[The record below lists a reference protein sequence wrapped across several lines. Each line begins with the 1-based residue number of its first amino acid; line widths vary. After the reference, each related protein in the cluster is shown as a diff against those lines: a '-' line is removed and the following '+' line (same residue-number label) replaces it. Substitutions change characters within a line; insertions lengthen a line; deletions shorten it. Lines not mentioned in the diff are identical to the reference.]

1 MRFYT
6 NVCRIGNE
14 LCVREIN
21 ETGQSKYKRRFTP
34 TMYLQ
39 NNEGSQFTSL
49 YGDPVKPITF
59 DNMKEAR
66 EFLERYKGVIGVNVF
81 GQQNWIL
88 QFLNDEYGGK
98 LQFDTKLISAW
109 SIDIETKLPV
119 DQDGNITGFPNVET
133 ADAEIVLITMQ
144 NLASKQC
151 FTFGSREY
159 KGQKKLES
167 SYMNCG
173 SEIQLLK
180 QFTEFWQQKGVD
192 VITGWNIERFD
203 IPYIFNRILRVLD
216 LTWAGKLSPWNNI
229 QKSRKKIAGGFDD
242 KEELVIDIAGVSVL
256 DYMALYKKYVFT
268 KHESYSLGHIAQE
281 ELGQTKLDHSEYKN
295 FNEFY
300 EKGFDEKFVV
310 YNIRDT
316 QLVSLLEDKLKL
328 LELVYTVA
336 YLAKVNFNDVFS
348 PVKTWDA
355 IIHNRLLSENIVV
368 PLRGRNGGEDRSIQG
383 AYVMPPTPGFY
394 KWVVALD
401 ATSLYPSIM
410 MSMNISPETYLGR
423 DYNVNFEKVLSGLQ
437 TLDHG
442 EHALSPIGTRF
453 RRDSRGVMPKIIEEY
468 MATRKSAKRTMLDK
482 EQELEYIK
490 AEIEKRRKARA

>member
-39 NNEGSQFTSL
+39 NNEGSEFTSL
-49 YGDPVKPITF
+49 YGDSVKPLTL

-66 EFLERYKGVIGVNVF
+66 EFLERYKGVTGVNVF

-88 QFLNDEYGGK
+88 QFLNDEYGGV
-98 LQFDTKLISAW
+98 LPFDPKLISAW
-109 SIDIETKLPV
+109 AIDIETKLPV
-119 DQDGNITGFPNVET
+119 DENGAVTGFPDVET
-133 ADAEIVLITMQ
+133 ANAEIVLITLQ
-144 NLASKQC
+144 NLTSKQC

-159 KGQKKLES
+159 KGTKKLES
-167 SYMNCG
+167 SYLNCG
-173 SEIQLLK
+173 SEIQLFK
-180 QFTEFWQQKGVD
+180 QFIEFWQQKGIEV
-192 VITGWNIERFD
+192 VTGWNIERFD

-216 LTWAGKLSPWNNI
+216 LTWAGKLSPWNNV
-229 QKSRKKIAGGFDD
+229 QTSRKKISGGFGD
-242 KEELVIDIAGVSVL
+242 KEELVIDIAGVSIL

-300 EKGFDEKFVV
+300 EKGFDEKFVE
-310 YNIRDT
+310 YNIIDT
-316 QLVSLLEDKLKL
+316 QLVSRLEDKLKL
-328 LELVYTVA
+328 IQLVYTVA

-355 IIHNRLLSENIVV
+355 IIHNRLLGENVVV
-368 PLRGRNGGEDRSIQG
+368 PLRGKNDGEDRSIEG
-383 AYVMPPTPGFY
+383 AYIMEPVNGFHN
-394 KWVVALD
+394 WVVSLD

-410 MSMNISPETYLGR
+410 MSLNISPETYLGR
-423 DYNVNFEKVLSGLQ
+423 DHDINFVKVL
-437 TLDHG
+437 TG
-442 EHALSPIGTRF
+442 EQKLVSDDNVTSPLGTKFSRNT
-453 RRDSRGVMPKIIEEY
+453 RGVMPKIIEEY
-468 MATRKSAKRTMLDK
+468 MGNRKSAKRTMLNE
-482 EQELEYIK
+482 EQKLEYIK
-490 AEIEKRRKARA
+490 AEIETRKKARL